1 MMAVFRRE
9 TDLGRYVEFQSA
21 RFKWGALKSIAPL
34 ASLFGFY
41 KIATD
46 YLDSPDL
53 VLGATALILGVF
65 VLLYP
70 FRVVE
75 KK

>member
-1 MMAVFRRE
+1 MRAVFRRE
-9 TDLGRYVEFQSA
+9 TDLGRYIQFQSA
-21 RFKWGALKSIAPL
+21 RFKWGALKGIAL
-34 ASLFGFY
+34 VASLYGFY